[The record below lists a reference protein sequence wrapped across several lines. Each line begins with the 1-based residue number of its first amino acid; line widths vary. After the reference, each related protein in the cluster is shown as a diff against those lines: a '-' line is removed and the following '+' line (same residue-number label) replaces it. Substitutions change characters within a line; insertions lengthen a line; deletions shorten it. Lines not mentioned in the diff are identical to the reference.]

1 MQLLLFLIQ
10 GVGALFIVASI
21 FQVALEIRRFRNLLE
36 KQFMLEPYKTDSGK
50 IEFRKTRDKFEDV

>member
-1 MQLLLFLIQ
+1 MKLLIFIAIAL
-10 GVGALFIVASI
+10 GGLFIVASI

-50 IEFRKTRDKFEDV
+50 IEFRKTREKFEDV